1 MALSSPA
8 NFLNSLLT
16 CLFMV
21 GNENL
26 FVYFFKNCILL
37 LMEAEMG
44 SWGPVIFI
52 VASLIE
58 YALQE
63 ASLICC
69 SVRDLNRS
77 RADVPDRT
85 GISLTSRLM

>member
-1 MALSSPA
+1 MG
-8 NFLNSLLT
+8 
-16 CLFMV
+16 

-26 FVYFFKNCILL
+26 FVYFFKNYILL
-37 LMEAEMG
+37 LMKAEMG
-44 SWGPVIFI
+44 SLGPVIFI

-63 ASLICC
+63 ASLICY